1 METANISS
9 SSHSNGSSQRVQ
21 QKIIPIVD
29 DTSSN
34 SYSLLHW
41 LKRQLLQLELSIV
54 NNIDFNPTSSV
65 S

>member
-1 METANISS
+1 METVSSSS

-29 DTSSN
+29 DSSSN

-41 LKRQLLQLELSIV
+41 LRRSLLQFHV
-54 NNIDFNPTSSV
+54 ANNIHFNPTPYIS
-65 S
+65 